1 MKSMV
6 RSGVKIGNTEAKANK
21 MTIGQLIKELEL
33 KVYSAGEATTRE
45 VTGGYVSDL
54 LSDVMG
60 HAKEG
65 EVWITLQSHAN
76 VVAIASLKELAAILL
91 VKGIEPE
98 MAVMEKAEEE
108 GIMIVGTKEDTFT
121 ITGKLFQL
129 LHK

>member
-1 MKSMV
+1 MD
-6 RSGVKIGNTEAKANK
+6 RSGAKIENIEVKANR
-21 MTIGQLIKELEL
+21 MTAEQLIKELKL
-33 KVYSAGEATTRE
+33 KVYTGGELATRE

-60 HAKEG
+60 HAREG

-98 MAVMEKAEEE
+98 KDVLEKAEEE
-108 GIMIVGTKEDTFT
+108 GILIVGTLEDTFS
-121 ITGKLFQL
+121 ISGKLFQML
-129 LHK
+129 CKE